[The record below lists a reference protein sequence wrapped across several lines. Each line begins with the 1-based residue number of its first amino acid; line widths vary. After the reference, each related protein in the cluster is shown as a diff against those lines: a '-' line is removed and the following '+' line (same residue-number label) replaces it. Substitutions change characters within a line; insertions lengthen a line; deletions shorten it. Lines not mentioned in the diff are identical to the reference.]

1 MKIDL
6 LFRKNNKKN
15 QPIGFVSVLGHG
27 VYLRALFIYGLLMMI
42 LCITYTIL
50 VLKLIFYY

>member
-1 MKIDL
+1 M
-6 LFRKNNKKN
+6 
-15 QPIGFVSVLGHG
+15 GFVSVLGHG
-27 VYLRALFIYGLLMMI
+27 AYLRALFIYGLLMMI